1 MGGALH
7 MKSVVS
13 RTPPIAAY
21 PPGPVRVLVVSD
33 DPLVR
38 AGLGH
43 LLESESEAE
52 VVSDAAEAEVA
63 LWDGQHARLDE
74 LSLLGVPV
82 VAVVDDEAHSA
93 AALAAGAR
101 GAVLRSADGASLW
114 AALVAVRHGLTVLD
128 AALAPVAT
136 PAAPEAARLR
146 PGEELTAREREVL
159 ALLSRGLSNKQ
170 IAGELAISDH
180 TAKFHVN
187 AILGKLG
194 AASRTEA
201 VVVAVRLG
209 LVAL

>member
-1 MGGALH
+1 M
-7 MKSVVS
+7 VS
-13 RTPPIAAY
+13 E
-21 PPGPVRVLVVSD
+21 

-43 LLESESEAE
+43 MLESESEAE

-63 LWDGQHARLDE
+63 LWDGQHGRLDD
-74 LSLLGVPV
+74 LPLLGVPV
-82 VAVVDDEAHSA
+82 VAIVDDEAHSA
-93 AALAAGAR
+93 VALAAGAR

-128 AALAPVAT
+128 AAFA
-136 PAAPEAARLR
+136 PAAPAPEPPRLR

-170 IAGELAISDH
+170 IAGELAISEH

-201 VVVAVRLG
+201 VVLAVRLG

>member
-1 MGGALH
+1 L
-7 MKSVVS
+7 S
-13 RTPPIAAY
+13 RTPPIAF
-21 PPGPVRVLVVSD
+21 PPGPIRVLVVSD

-63 LWDGQHARLDE
+63 LWDGQHARFEE
-74 LSLLGVPV
+74 LSQLELPV
-82 VAVVDDEAHSA
+82 VAVVDDEPQSA

-114 AALVAVRHGLTVLD
+114 AALVAVRQGLTVLD
-128 AALAPVAT
+128 AAFA
-136 PAAPEAARLR
+136 PAAAGAAAPPAAGPARLR

-170 IAGELAISDH
+170 IAGELAISEH

-201 VVVAVRLG
+201 VVLAVRLG

>member
-1 MGGALH
+1 M
-7 MKSVVS
+7 
-13 RTPPIAAY
+13 
-21 PPGPVRVLVVSD
+21 VSD

-93 AALAAGAR
+93 AAMAAGAR

-128 AALAPVAT
+128 SAFA
-136 PAAPEAARLR
+136 PAAPPVPPARLR
-146 PGEELTAREREVL
+146 LAEELTAREREVL

-170 IAGELAISDH
+170 IAGELDISEH

>member
-1 MGGALH
+1 
-7 MKSVVS
+7 
-13 RTPPIAAY
+13 
-21 PPGPVRVLVVSD
+21 
-33 DPLVR
+33 
-38 AGLGH
+38 
-43 LLESESEAE
+43 
-52 VVSDAAEAEVA
+52 
-63 LWDGQHARLDE
+63 
-74 LSLLGVPV
+74 
-82 VAVVDDEAHSA
+82 VAVVDGEAHSA
-93 AALAAGAR
+93 AAMAAGAR

-128 AALAPVAT
+128 AALAPSA
-136 PAAPEAARLR
+136 PPAAAPEAARLR

-201 VVVAVRLG
+201 AAIARRRG
-209 LVAL
+209 LLD

>member
-1 MGGALH
+1 
-7 MKSVVS
+7 VS
-13 RTPPIAAY
+13 RTPPLAAY

-52 VVSDAAEAEVA
+52 VVTDAAEAEVA

-74 LSLLGVPV
+74 LAVLGVPV
-82 VAVVDDEAHSA
+82 VAVVDDESHSA

-128 AALAPVAT
+128 AAFAPAT
-136 PAAPEAARLR
+136 APAAPTGAARALR

-159 ALLSRGLSNKQ
+159 GLLSRGLSNKQ

>member
-1 MGGALH
+1 
-7 MKSVVS
+7 
-13 RTPPIAAY
+13 
-21 PPGPVRVLVVSD
+21 VRVLVVSD

-74 LSLLGVPV
+74 LGELGVPA
-82 VAVVDDEAHSA
+82 VAIVDDESHSA

-101 GAVLRSADGASLW
+101 GAILRSADGASLW

-128 AALAPVAT
+128 AAFAPA
-136 PAAPEAARLR
+136 PAAPSPPRLR
-146 PGEELTAREREVL
+146 LAEELTAREREVL

-170 IAGELAISDH
+170 IAGELDISEH

-201 VVVAVRLG
+201 VVVAVRHG